1 MCTLFRNKYR
11 IGSNRCKGHDYA
23 SPGKYFITICTEQKI
38 PYFGKIA
45 NEKITLSDYG
55 QIAHPLWQEIPNH
68 FPFVDLDEYIIM
80 PDHIHGI
87 IVIKNH
93 PRSYDKP
100 VATVGNPAM
109 DGNPATVGNPVKPLH
124 ATVQPLPPP
133 PSQ

>member
-1 MCTLFRNKYR
+1 MCALFRNKYR

-45 NEKITLSDYG
+45 NGKITLSDYG